1 MHIHHDL
8 AKPPL
13 TLPLYVP
20 ADDDDGI
27 AARLDLREVCA
38 ASSAELGTLLA
49 TPPNVFWSYVL
60 HCAPIMAFVDS
71 YLRFAPRHLGL
82 SSSEAAEL
90 ESEEAE
96 LRHNVLLVLLRLAQP
111 AESAAVLSDAQ
122 WAETVYEHWVFSAPS
137 LLDACALY
145 GFSRTEQCR
154 TLVGSVLASQ
164 PAYADDLAEAL
175 GAAAEALAQVCG
187 RPAPAGAVK
196 KLPLPSA
203 LDADGADEV
212 ALLAEWLQDCVG
224 ALHALLHT
232 AAAPVAAA
240 LSHPPPGRTTGTQR
254 LLGALQL
261 CVEAALPL
269 LRRRLRAARC
279 AARPAAL
286 LAPPP
291 SPPAPRPYP
300 PPLLTPPC
308 SKPAESSTCAPA

>member
-1 MHIHHDL
+1 MHIHRDL

-60 HCAPIMAFVDS
+60 HCAPVMAFVDS
-71 YLRFAPRHLGL
+71 FLRFAPRHLGL
-82 SSSEAAEL
+82 ASSEATEL
-90 ESEEAE
+90 EAEEAE
-96 LRHNVLLVLLRLAQP
+96 LRHNVLRVLLRLAQP

-122 WAETVYEHWVFSAPS
+122 WAETVYENWVFSAPS

-154 TLVGSVLASQ
+154 TLVRSVLASQ

-187 RPAPAGAVK
+187 RPAPAGAAK

-203 LDADGADEV
+203 LDADGADAV
-212 ALLAEWLQDCVG
+212 ALLAGWLQDCV
-224 ALHALLHT
+224 A
-232 AAAPVAAA
+232 
-240 LSHPPPGRTTGTQR
+240 S
-254 LLGALQL
+254 
-261 CVEAALPL
+261 LPL
-269 LRRRLRAARC
+269 TLTLT
-279 AARPAAL
+279 L
-286 LAPPP
+286 T
-291 SPPAPRPYP
+291 
-300 PPLLTPPC
+300 LTPTPTLTLTLTLTL
-308 SKPAESSTCAPA
+308 SLSPTLTPSSP